1 MHVLLAGATGVIG
14 RRIVPLLLADGH
26 RVTGLTRSRHRAGAR
41 GADNRRARRLGW
53 TPAYPSSRDDFR
65 ALSTLL
71 VREGRDR

>member
-14 RRIVPLLLADGH
+14 RRIVPLLLADAH

-53 TPAYPSSRDDFR
+53 TPAWRDGFG
-65 ALSTLL
+65 ALSTSL